1 MNMIKR
7 KEHTTDILTSKML
20 KQLNLSSFETQLE
33 SVGQTA
39 INNDWSYEDFLR
51 ELCQIELDNRS
62 ERKTSRLIKQAK
74 IPPKYTLE
82 NLDQKLLSSKI
93 RKTFSILLKGNFV
106 STGGNVL
113 VFGLPGRGKSHLL
126 GALARELI
134 LNYGISV
141 LFTPT
146 FKIVESLLISKKNLE
161 LEKALKKLD
170 KFDVIILDDIGYV
183 QQSKDEM
190 EVLFTLLSDRYERK
204 SIMLS
209 SNLVFSKW
217 DQIFKDEMTTMAAID
232 RLIHHATI
240 VEFTGKSIRASEAKE
255 KLL

>member
-1 MNMIKR
+1 MKTEERI
-7 KEHTTDILTSKML
+7 TDHLTNNLL
-20 KQLNLSSFETQLE
+20 KQLNLASFGNNLE
-33 SVGQTA
+33 SMEKLA
-39 INNDWSYEDFLR
+39 IKNDWSYEYFLR
-51 ELCQIELDNRS
+51 ELCILEVDGRS
-62 ERKTSRLIKQAK
+62 ERKIERMMRQAK

-82 NLDQKLLSSKI
+82 NFNQKLLSVKI
-93 RKTFSILLKGNFV
+93 RKIFVSLLKGDFV
-106 STGGNVL
+106 SRGENVL
-113 VFGLPGRGKSHLL
+113 VFGLPGRGKSHFL

-134 LNYGISV
+134 INHGISV

-146 FKIVESLLISKKNLE
+146 FKIVESLLISKKELD

-183 QQSKDEM
+183 QQSSDEM

-217 DQIFKDEMTTMAAID
+217 GQIFKNEMTTMAAID
-232 RLIHHATI
+232 RLVHHATI
-240 VEFTGKSIRASEAKE
+240 IEYTGESIRASEAKA
-255 KLL
+255 KLS

>member
-1 MNMIKR
+1 MKTEERI
-7 KEHTTDILTSKML
+7 TDHLTNNLL
-20 KQLNLSSFETQLE
+20 KQLNLASFGNNLE
-33 SVGQTA
+33 SMEKLA
-39 INNDWSYEDFLR
+39 IKNDWSYEYFLR
-51 ELCQIELDNRS
+51 ELCILEVDGRS
-62 ERKTSRLIKQAK
+62 ERKIERMMRQAK

-82 NLDQKLLSSKI
+82 NFNQKLLSVKI
-93 RKTFSILLKGNFV
+93 RKIFVSLLKGDFV
-106 STGGNVL
+106 SRGENVL
-113 VFGLPGRGKSHLL
+113 VFGLPGRGKSHFL

-134 LNYGISV
+134 INHGISV

-146 FKIVESLLISKKNLE
+146 FKIVESLLISKKELD

-183 QQSKDEM
+183 QQSSDEM

-217 DQIFKDEMTTMAAID
+217 DQIFKDKMTTMAAID

-240 VEFTGKSIRASEAKE
+240 IEYTGESIRASEAKA
-255 KLL
+255 KLS